1 MRVHPKPLAIALAL
15 VALGGAVNG
24 AEAQGKGNKG
34 SKTVVVVQGEQGGKH
49 EKPKHEKGK
58 YVVSRD
64 RAVVVTREVLV
75 RQGYEVVR
83 VERSGLT
90 QVVWYRRGNMGRG
103 RGKGPMEKLVIRQ
116 VNDRVYFE
124 ETSPAVLLDIDV
136 RIRL

>member
-15 VALGGAVNG
+15 VALGGAVSG
-24 AEAQGKGNKG
+24 AEAQGKSNKG
-34 SKTVVVVQGEQGGKH
+34 NKTVVVVQGEHGGKH
-49 EKPKHEKGK
+49 GKHKHEKGK

-90 QVVWYRRGNMGRG
+90 QIVWYRRGNMGRG

-116 VNDRVYFE
+116 VEDRVYFE

>member
-1 MRVHPKPLAIALAL
+1 MHVHPKPLAIALAL
-15 VALGGAVNG
+15 LALAGAVNG
-24 AEAQGKGNKG
+24 AEAQGKGKGKGNK
-34 SKTVVVVQGEQGGKH
+34 SVVVVHGEHGAKH
-49 EKPKHEKGK
+49 SKHEKGK

-116 VNDRVYFE
+116 VDDRVYFE
-124 ETSPAVLLDIDV
+124 ETPPAVLLDIDV
-136 RIRL
+136 KIRL